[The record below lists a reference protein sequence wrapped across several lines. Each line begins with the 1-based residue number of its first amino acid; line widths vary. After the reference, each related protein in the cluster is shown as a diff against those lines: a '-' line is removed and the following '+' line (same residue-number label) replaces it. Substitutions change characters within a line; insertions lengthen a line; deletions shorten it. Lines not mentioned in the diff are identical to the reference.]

1 MKRANFHLHF
11 LLLALGSLLGSELVQ
26 AQPQT
31 PYQQGLE
38 LLYQGQTEQALDT
51 WENYYAD
58 SQRIDSRAGFY
69 FIEVVTEQNISDR
82 YESATQMYYKALSNG
97 VGVNSRI
104 AIRQEI
110 ERLKPIIGEGILRQW
125 LEWWDE
131 ENRELLSDMSGYWVQ
146 LDPTPATEVNE
157 RLIEHWQRI
166 ASAREQFTRNSSTIY
181 GTDDRALIYIRYGE
195 PDRIHRGILTLQDLN
210 VKPWLQ
216 RQVIPRE
223 PNREEQ
229 IFEQETMVVSQAEIL
244 ENAIYDFHRYPE
256 YEVWFYDNLMEGIN
270 QSVPFIFGTNV
281 DSQEFELQPSIDS
294 FIPQRAFNPEVDRDE
309 EIAEFARYGITPALM
324 LQMLYYEQLVMV
336 DPFFENRLNSMR
348 DALLEQG
355 REALQGLDLSM
366 KSESV
371 DIINSRTNQASR
383 QISSFQRQIPEVPV
397 GVYQYRFLDEDR
409 EPYLIT
415 FLESDPKEA
424 FLIDFNKNRPSDI
437 TLEDIE
443 DADKTEDLL
452 PNYNLS
458 HSLQFYDKEWNIT
471 QQFDEVTP
479 IRLHRNTTR
488 NVSYTVYEFPHT
500 ERNNLSASVQLMNVD
515 EESEPIYDTPYP
527 NELRGLGSSHFRLP
541 EPLKSNPDSLQ
552 FADLVL
558 GYQML
563 EESDT
568 PFNFIVANNQVIPW
582 QETLALHF
590 EVYNLEMQE
599 NGFSQFELTYRI
611 LPVDDQGEVDT
622 EMTEF
627 VLTLNFTSE
636 EERLIEDLEIET
648 ADLQPGLYELRVN
661 VMDVNTRQEKNRSTR
676 FEVIN

>member
-366 KSESV
+366 KSESI